1 MIKDSNFT
9 STTDKL
15 IRASLINKLYNSH
28 KTDPD
33 LRIIEELGITHGA
46 ARVDIAVVNG
56 MIHGYELKSD
66 LDTLYRLPEQIR
78 IYNSVLD
85 QITLVVGKNHLLDA
99 IKMVPEWWGVVI
111 AKIIDSE
118 NTITFSTIRESE
130 KNPKQDSV
138 SIARLLWRE
147 EALEILERVGKT
159 DGVRSKPRNYI
170 YERLALSLNQTD
182 LRKEVRKCLH
192 ARINWRSGRPLMPNG
207 G

>member
-15 IRASLINKLYNSH
+15 IRASLIDELYTSH
-28 KTDPD
+28 KNDPN

-99 IKMVPEWWGVVI
+99 IKMVPEWWGVVM
-111 AKIIDSE
+111 AKIIDSQ
-118 NTITFSTIRESE
+118 NTITFSTIRESD

-147 EALEILERVGKT
+147 EALEILEKIGKA
-159 DGVRSKPRNYI
+159 DGVRSKPRSFI
-170 YERLALSLNQTD
+170 YERLALSLNQMD
-182 LRKEVRKCLH
+182 LRKEVRKCLYT
-192 ARINWRSGRPLMPNG
+192 RTNWRSEK
-207 G
+207 